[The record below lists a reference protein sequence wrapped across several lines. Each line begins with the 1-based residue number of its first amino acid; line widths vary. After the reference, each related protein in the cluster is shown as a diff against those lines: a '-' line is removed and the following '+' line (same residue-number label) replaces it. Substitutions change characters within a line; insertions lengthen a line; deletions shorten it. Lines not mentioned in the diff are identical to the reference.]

1 MDSFTVAACQLDSR
15 ADREKNVEEALSA
28 IDRAVAAGADLVSLP
43 ELFTFLGPK
52 DEILENAES
61 IPGPTVDRLA
71 ERAREHGV
79 WIHAGS
85 MYERA
90 TDGPA
95 GDAERAYNTTVL
107 LDDAGEIVATYRK
120 LHLFDVEIGERVS
133 VLESER
139 VAPGDDVT
147 VVETPFGTLG
157 LAVCYDLRFPEL
169 FTALSRR
176 GADVLFLPAAF
187 TLQTGKD
194 HWEPLLRAR
203 AIENQAYVVAA
214 GQVGR
219 KPNGVTTY
227 GNSMIV
233 DPWGTVVSRIGERSG
248 VITAE
253 IDLEYLERVR
263 RELPSLSHRRSDVY

>member
-1 MDSFTVAACQLDSR
+1 MRTFTVAACQLDSR
-15 ADREKNVEEALSA
+15 NDKAANVETALSA
-28 IDRAVAAGADLVSLP
+28 IDHAADAGADLVSLP
-43 ELFTFLGPK
+43 ELFTFLGPT

-71 ERAREHGV
+71 ELARERGV

-85 MYERA
+85 IYERA

-95 GDAERAYNTTVL
+95 GDGDRAYNTTVL

-120 LHLFDVEIGERVS
+120 LHLFDVEIGDEVS

-139 VAPGDDVT
+139 VAPGEDV
-147 VVETPFGTLG
+147 VAVETPFGTLG
-157 LAVCYDLRFPEL
+157 LAVCYDLRFPDL
-169 FTALSRR
+169 FAALSRR

-233 DPWGTVVSRIGERSG
+233 DPWGTVVSRIGERTG
-248 VITAE
+248 VVTAE
-253 IDLEYLERVR
+253 IDLDYLDRVR
-263 RELPSLSHRRSDVY
+263 RELPSLSHRRFDVY